1 MSAGIWMMRRKSAT
15 IHFIGND
22 YQQKAVSE
30 MKIECISIAGSG
42 TMNEDAYVINQEQHV
57 FAVIDGVSSLKMS
70 VQEEEVEQTSGARA
84 AELVKRRLEAID
96 EETILSDCLVEA
108 NQALREEM
116 LLAEVD
122 LEKNEA
128 LWGAAAA
135 VVRIQDRHMEYA
147 QTGDCMIF
155 AVYADDTVRPLSY
168 PQVHHLER
176 KAFAKWEEGIRQG
189 LQTREELIAS
199 CRSILAENRYQ
210 ANTQGGYGVINGDP
224 ACSQYIE
231 YGRVNRIDL
240 KAVVLLTD
248 GLFMPRAYCEADP
261 RWEETVLP
269 IVHKGL
275 QRYTDELLALENSD
289 PECTKYVRFKKSDDK
304 TGIYIQLME

>member
-1 MSAGIWMMRRKSAT
+1 
-15 IHFIGND
+15 
-22 YQQKAVSE
+22 

-42 TMNEDAYVINQEQHV
+42 TMNEDAYVINQEQRV
-57 FAVIDGVSSLKMS
+57 FAVIDGVSSLS
-70 VQEEEVEQTSGARA
+70 TGVQESEAARTSGARA
-84 AELVKRRLEAID
+84 AELVKRKLEAMD
-96 EETILSDCLVEA
+96 GKELLTACLVDA
-108 NQALREEM
+108 NDALREEM

-122 LEKNEA
+122 LKKKEA

-135 VVRIQDRHMEYA
+135 VVRVQDEHIDYA

-155 AVYADDTVRPLSY
+155 AVYADDTVRPLTY

-176 KAFAKWEEGIRQG
+176 IAFAKWEEGISQG
-189 LQTREELIAS
+189 LPTREALIAS

-210 ANTQGGYGVINGDP
+210 ANIQGGYGVINGDS

-231 YGRVNRIDL
+231 YGRINRTEL
-240 KAVVLLTD
+240 KAMVLLTD
-248 GLFMPRAYCEADP
+248 GLFMPRAYGGADP
-261 RWEETVLP
+261 SWEETVLP

-304 TGIYIQLME
+304 TGIYIQLA